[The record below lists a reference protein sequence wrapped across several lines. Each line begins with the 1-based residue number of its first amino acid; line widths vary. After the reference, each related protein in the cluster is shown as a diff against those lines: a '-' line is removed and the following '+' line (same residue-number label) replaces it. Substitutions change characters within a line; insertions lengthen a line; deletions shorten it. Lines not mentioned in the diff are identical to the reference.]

1 MAGRLLVLDIDD
13 RGIDARTGKEHFFAA
28 WADLPDFEDRAP
40 HFPAALELI
49 AGKLNLKSCDHAI
62 ILIASRQACFRNISL
77 PFKHDNKIRQVLPLE
92 LAPCLPF
99 PDQPFVFD
107 CLRQDLHFVPDQ
119 HLFLTAS
126 IPEHVVR
133 QMVSCL
139 MSLKIR
145 PRIVCPKGYALAVC
159 FLENQKQKPDLAFI
173 YTGRS
178 ETTLTLVVQGKPVMV
193 RSLPGPDTDNEKTV
207 HAFFQTMTGFRQKTG
222 VEKELEICIA
232 FENSA
237 QKSAEALRTA
247 LSQHASV
254 KKAGITMHAI
264 DTESMDLSRLERSRR
279 LLNFCQGRYGAGSF
293 FQKFKTELVILAAIG
308 SIALGLSIYSLQKDI
323 SRLEAAIAIERQKAA
338 AVYRNTF
345 PDSTNPG
352 VHAPLLLMQAQ
363 VNDALKK
370 TDSRILPEE
379 LTNSPHHRAVDVLY
393 ELSGNIPETLP
404 VKLSR
409 LLLNRGNLIIAGATD
424 SFYTVDR
431 LKTTLEK
438 SPVFKTVTIN
448 TAEAGKSENQVLF
461 NFNITI

>member
-1 MAGRLLVLDIDD
+1 
-13 RGIDARTGKEHFFAA
+13 
-28 WADLPDFEDRAP
+28 
-40 HFPAALELI
+40 
-49 AGKLNLKSCDHAI
+49 
-62 ILIASRQACFRNISL
+62 
-77 PFKHDNKIRQVLPLE
+77 
-92 LAPCLPF
+92 
-99 PDQPFVFD
+99 
-107 CLRQDLHFVPDQ
+107 
-119 HLFLTAS
+119 
-126 IPEHVVR
+126 
-133 QMVSCL
+133 
-139 MSLKIR
+139 
-145 PRIVCPKGYALAVC
+145 
-159 FLENQKQKPDLAFI
+159 
-173 YTGRS
+173 
-178 ETTLTLVVQGKPVMV
+178 
-193 RSLPGPDTDNEKTV
+193 
-207 HAFFQTMTGFRQKTG
+207 MTGFRQKTG

-345 PDSTNPG
+345 PDSTSPG

-370 TDSRILPEE
+370 TDSRILPED

-404 VKLSR
+404 VRLSR
-409 LLLNRGNLIIAGATD
+409 LLLNRGNLIIAGTTD